1 MRVGVIDG
9 WLSDRYLPF
18 WEPYLRELEV
28 EVVHPEETPV
38 ELPFPG
44 PIRRLL
50 SQVYRL
56 KNQSIDFLLLPDVQL
71 GQEAQRGSPSP
82 WLVGL
87 GATLERLVPGLPP
100 VLLVPAELSPEVAG
114 LAAKIGQNLTR
125 NPMLARRALERTK
138 RLLDIPFKPIKQSGT
153 HLIGLVAQ
161 PMLADDPIW
170 LSDLQV
176 VLAERGL
183 NLFLADK
190 APAELR
196 QEGVHLELGLELPTD
211 LEAAGMHRYLSRLCK
226 VKGLLYVHDADYL
239 PLPTP
244 LRRLLKKAPPPK
256 PWRMVGLEAI
266 WGQVADELAKDLHAG

>member
-18 WEPYLRELEV
+18 WEPYLRELKV
-28 EVVHPEETPV
+28 EVVHPEETTL

-56 KNQSIDFLLLPDVQL
+56 KNQGVDFLLLPDVQL
-71 GQEAQRGSPSP
+71 GQEAQKGSPSP

-100 VLLVPAELSPEVAG
+100 LLVVPAERSPEVAG
-114 LAAKIGQNLTR
+114 LAAQIGQSLTQ

-138 RLLDIPFKPIKQSGT
+138 RLLNASFTPPKQAGT

-161 PMLADDPIW
+161 PML
-170 LSDLQV
+170 LSDTVWLQNLQAG
-176 VLAERGL
+176 LAEHNL
-183 NLFLADK
+183 ALFLADK

-196 QEGVHLELGLELPTD
+196 QEGAHLELGLELPTD
-211 LEAAGMHRYLSRLCK
+211 LEAAGMHRYLSRLGK

-256 PWRMVGLEAI
+256 PWRMVGLEPP
-266 WGQVADELAKDLHAG
+266 WEQVAGELAQHLQP

>member
-1 MRVGVIDG
+1 MRIGLLG
-9 WLSDRYLPF
+9 NWLSSRYLPF
-18 WEPYLRELEV
+18 WEPYLQALDV
-28 EVVHPEETPV
+28 EIIRPEEV
-38 ELPFPG
+38 AVQLPMPP
-44 PIRRLL
+44 PIQRVLGQAF
-50 SQVYRL
+50 SL
-56 KNQSIDFLLLPDVQL
+56 KNQGVDFLLLPDVQL
-71 GQEAQRGSPSP
+71 GVENRKGSPSP
-82 WLVGL
+82 WMVDLA
-87 GATLERLVPGLPP
+87 ATLGRLVPGLPP

-211 LEAAGMHRYLSRLCK
+211 LETAGMHRYLSRLGK
-226 VKGLLYVHDADYL
+226 VKGLLYVHDPEYL
-239 PLPTP
+239 PLPNP
-244 LRRLLKKAPPPK
+244 LRKLLKKSESPK
-256 PWRMVGLEAI
+256 PWRMVGLEAPG
-266 WGQVADELAKDLHAG
+266 GQVADALAKDLGL

>member
-1 MRVGVIDG
+1 MRVGVLDG

-28 EVVHPEETPV
+28 EVVHPEETPL

-56 KNQSIDFLLLPDVQL
+56 KNQGVDFLLLPDVQL
-71 GQEAQRGSPSP
+71 GQEAQKGSPSP

-100 VLLVPAELSPEVAG
+100 VLVVPAERSPEVAG
-114 LAAKIGQNLTR
+114 LAAQIGQSLTQ

-138 RLLDIPFKPIKQSGT
+138 RLLVASFTPPKQAGT

-161 PMLADDPIW
+161 PML
-170 LSDLQV
+170 LSDTVWLQNLQAR
-176 VLAERGL
+176 LAEHHL
-183 NLFLADK
+183 ALFLADK

-196 QEGVHLELGLELPTD
+196 QEGAHLELGLELPTD
-211 LEAAGMHRYLSRLCK
+211 LEAAGMHRYLSRLGK

-256 PWRMVGLEAI
+256 PWRMVGLEPR
-266 WGQVADELAKDLHAG
+266 WEQVAGELAQYLQP

>member
-1 MRVGVIDG
+1 MRVGVLDG

-28 EVVHPEETPV
+28 EVVHPEETPL

-56 KNQSIDFLLLPDVQL
+56 KNQGVDFLLLPDVQL
-71 GQEAQRGSPSP
+71 GQEAQKGSPSP

-100 VLLVPAELSPEVAG
+100 VLVVPAERSPEVAG
-114 LAAKIGQNLTR
+114 LAAQIGQSLTQ

-138 RLLDIPFKPIKQSGT
+138 RLLVASFTPPKQAGT

-161 PMLADDPIW
+161 PML
-170 LSDLQV
+170 LSDTVWLQNLQAR
-176 VLAERGL
+176 LAEHHL
-183 NLFLADK
+183 ALFLADK
-190 APAELR
+190 APAEMR
-196 QEGVHLELGLELPTD
+196 QEGAHLELGLELPTD
-211 LEAAGMHRYLSRLCK
+211 LEAAGMHRYLSRLGK

-256 PWRMVGLEAI
+256 PWRMVGLEPP
-266 WGQVADELAKDLHAG
+266 WEQVAGELAQYLQP